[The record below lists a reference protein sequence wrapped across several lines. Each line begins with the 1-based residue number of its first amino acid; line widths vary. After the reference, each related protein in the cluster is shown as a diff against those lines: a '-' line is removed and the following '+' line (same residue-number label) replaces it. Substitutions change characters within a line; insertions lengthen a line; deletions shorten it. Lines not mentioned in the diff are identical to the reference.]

1 MSTIVHQ
8 YTDSRKK
15 CILVL
20 DEDERPTQGFDDT
33 SMTAED
39 KHSNCFTVKK
49 ICLNHYNGCNN
60 SLFANGVEIFNLLK
74 QKFKNKAISIV
85 FMSNNFTVDN
95 MNKKKKRKKKKERK
109 KKTGLNDYV
118 YAFYDSQIFIEKE

>member
-39 KHSNCFTVKK
+39 KHSNCFIVKK
-49 ICLNHYNGCNN
+49 IYLNHYNGYNN
-60 SLFANGVEIFNLLK
+60 SLFANGVEMFNLLK
-74 QKFKNKAISIV
+74 QKFKNKAMSIV

-95 MNKKKKRKKKKERK
+95 MKKKKRKRKKERK
-109 KKTGLNDYV
+109 KQD
-118 YAFYDSQIFIEKE
+118 